1 MQDSNRI
8 DGYYTFIKK
17 GDLVE
22 YSVEGFTMGINH
34 TFTTVEYKFIG
45 VVVSNLI
52 EPHRHIS
59 TADITTLGSSIIGS
73 TDYIAPRIGL
83 PYFKIFCIKKQEI
96 VYIMLDKIK
105 IIKS

>member
-1 MQDSNRI
+1 MHDSNRI
-8 DGYYTFIKK
+8 NSYYTFIKK

-45 VVVSNLI
+45 IVVSNLI
-52 EPHRHIS
+52 ESRYNVG
-59 TADITTLGSSIIGS
+59 TADITTLGNSIIES
-73 TDYIAPRIGL
+73 TDNFAL

-96 VYIMLDKIK
+96 VYIAIDKIK

>member
-8 DGYYTFIKK
+8 DGYYIFIKK

-52 EPHRHIS
+52 EPLRQIS

-73 TDYIAPRIGL
+73 TDNFAL
-83 PYFKIFCIKKQEI
+83 PYFKIFCIKQQEI
-96 VYIMLDKIK
+96 VYIVIDKIK

>member
-17 GDLVE
+17 GDLV
-22 YSVEGFTMGINH
+22 
-34 TFTTVEYKFIG
+34 G

-52 EPHRHIS
+52 EPLRQIS

-73 TDYIAPRIGL
+73 TDNFAL
-83 PYFKIFCIKKQEI
+83 PYFKIFCIKQQEI
-96 VYIMLDKIK
+96 VYIVIDKIK

>member
-1 MQDSNRI
+1 MKDSNRI
-8 DGYYTFIKK
+8 DSYYTFIKK

-34 TFTTVEYKFIG
+34 AFTTVEYKFIG

-52 EPHRHIS
+52 ESRQFAS
-59 TADITTLGSSIIGS
+59 TSDIATLGNSIIES
-73 TDYIAPRIGL
+73 TDNFAL
-83 PYFKIFCIKKQEI
+83 PYFKIFCIKQQEI
-96 VYIMLDKIK
+96 VYIAIDKIK

>member
-22 YSVEGFTMGINH
+22 P
-34 TFTTVEYKFIG
+34 
-45 VVVSNLI
+45 L
-52 EPHRHIS
+52 RQIS

-73 TDYIAPRIGL
+73 TDNFAL
-83 PYFKIFCIKKQEI
+83 PYFKIFCIKQQEI
-96 VYIMLDKIK
+96 VYIVIDKIK